1 MNIKFVITK
10 DTVKNLLVFFKKSI
24 ILFSFFTNI
33 KYISENI
40 IIINN
45 DIKIK
50 LEIIIIFDNKYVEY
64 FEYK

>member
-10 DTVKNLLVFFKKSI
+10 DTVKNLFVFFKKSI

-40 IIINN
+40 ININN
-45 DIKIK
+45 VIRIK
-50 LEIIIIFDNKYVEY
+50 LEIYRIFENKKEY